1 MGVVEV
7 GEGFDL
13 AGVGVLGGVDL
24 PQPFGQGGSLLV
36 AAGLVVGG

>member
-1 MGVVEV
+1 VVV

-24 PQPFGQGGSLLV
+24 PQPLAQGGGLAV